1 MFGGTVP
8 ERGLSLKPPRS
19 LNRFWGQTPGGV
31 SPSRALRV
39 WRDCPR
45 TGTVPEAVPAPEP
58 FLGTDPGGVSPSGAL
73 LMAEQLFVRDFPDL
87 ASGGA
92 DHDGTWRHVAD
103 DDRAGADEGL
113 FPDLDPG

>member
-1 MFGGTVP
+1 MFGGTVPKRGLSLKPPRRPNRFWGQTPGGVSPSRALVFGGTVP

-19 LNRFWGQTPGGV
+19 PNRFWGQT
-31 SPSRALRV
+31 
-39 WRDCPR
+39 
-45 TGTVPEAVPAPEP
+45 
-58 FLGTDPGGVSPSGAL
+58 PGGVSPSGAL
-73 LMAEQLFVRDFPDL
+73 LMAEQLVVRDVPDL